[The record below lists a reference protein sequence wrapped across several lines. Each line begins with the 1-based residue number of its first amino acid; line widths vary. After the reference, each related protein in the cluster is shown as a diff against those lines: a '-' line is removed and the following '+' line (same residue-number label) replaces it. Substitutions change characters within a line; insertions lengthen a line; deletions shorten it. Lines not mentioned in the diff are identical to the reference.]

1 MGIVGLKTPSSD
13 ITIVESSISHELHP
27 QSREIWASAARLV
40 SSLFPLHLPPARLED
55 VKKCN
60 EYYLTES
67 LHVLKSLRQ
76 SKRVISVM
84 FQSVCLRAGL
94 QQLNLPGSKEFPRS
108 VCQTAA
114 CILVV
119 VGGVGDGGRG
129 RVGEKKEIYSLRGRR
144 TMPAHGGSSY
154 VGGCSGM
161 EPGLDNV
168 T

>member
-1 MGIVGLKTPSSD
+1 MGMVGLKTPSSD
-13 ITIVESSISHELHP
+13 ITTVESSISHELNP

-40 SSLFPLHLPPARLED
+40 SSLFPLHLPPAWLED

-84 FQSVCLRAGL
+84 FQSVCLHAGL
-94 QQLNLPGSKEFPRS
+94 QQLNLPGSKEFPCS

-129 RVGEKKEIYSLRGRR
+129 RGGGERFTPSEDAAQCQHTPTLHMLADVAGWSRCW
-144 TMPAHGGSSY
+144 TM
-154 VGGCSGM
+154 
-161 EPGLDNV
+161 
-168 T
+168 